1 VIEGHSMSLTWRR
14 FCARIASGEWLEPRI
29 VTYTAVLTISATVI
43 SMVGLFATST
53 GTLDLLGRPLGT
65 DFSSFWTAGLMALED
80 RAADAYVWGHHRAL
94 QAAIHGND
102 MFFPWSYPP
111 MFLMVAALL
120 ALLPYV
126 PALILWQGASV
137 LAALAAFRV
146 ILPSRRAL
154 MLAAGFPVVLTCLSH
169 GQTGFLTAALL
180 AGGVLLLRR
189 YEIWAG
195 ILFGLLAYKPQ
206 FGLLIP
212 FVLLAGGHWRAI
224 ASATITVIATAALPI
239 ALWGW
244 PVWQAFFDSLPLTR
258 KIVFELGNTG
268 WEKFQSMFAWVR
280 MWGGSI
286 QLGYGVQSVVSVAS
300 VIACVWIWRGQASRN
315 LKAAAL
321 LSGALLSS
329 PYILDYDF
337 IVLGMALA
345 FFAAHALETGFRAG
359 DKTMVAFVWAAPGF
373 ARPVAEHL
381 LFPLGFFTLAGFFF
395 WVTVR
400 AYAEERA
407 RVTAA
412 SPAAYAASTGFRI
425 PKLRGSYARK
435 GPEARPSADP
445 NSQFMA

>member
-1 VIEGHSMSLTWRR
+1 MSLMWRR
-14 FCARIASGEWLEPRI
+14 FYARIASGEWLEPRI
-29 VTYTAVLTISATVI
+29 VTYTAVLTISATAI
-43 SMVGLFATST
+43 CIIGLFATAT

-65 DFSSFWTAGLMALED
+65 DFTSFWTAGLMALED
-80 RAADAYVWGHHRAL
+80 QAADAYVWEQHRAL
-94 QAAIHGND
+94 QALLHGND

-126 PALILWQGASV
+126 PALILWQGASA
-137 LAALAAFRV
+137 LAALAAFRA
-146 ILPSRRAL
+146 ILPSGRAL
-154 MLAAGFPVVLTCLSH
+154 MLAAGFPAVLTCLSH

-180 AGGVLLLRR
+180 AGGVVLLRR
-189 YEIWAG
+189 FEIWAG

-212 FVLLAGGHWRAI
+212 FVLMAGGYWRAI
-224 ASATITVIATAALPI
+224 AAATITVTLTAALPV

-244 PVWQAFFDSLPLTR
+244 PVWQGFFDSLPLTR
-258 KIVFELGNTG
+258 RIVFELGNTG

-286 QLGYGVQSVVSVAS
+286 ALGYGVQSAVTAAS

-321 LSGALLSS
+321 LAGALLSS

-345 FFAAHALETGFRAG
+345 FFVAHALETGFRPG

-373 ARPVAEHL
+373 ARPVAEYL
-381 LFPLGFFTLAGFFF
+381 LFPLGFFTLAGFFA
-395 WVTVR
+395 WVIVR

-407 RVTAA
+407 PVAAA
-412 SPAAYAASTGFRI
+412 SPAASAECKGLIRI
-425 PKLRGSYARK
+425 PALDGLYARK
-435 GPEARPSADP
+435 GLEAPSSTDP
-445 NSQFMA
+445 STHFVA